1 MDISHWFDETTK
13 DVKTHI
19 DPITLQLSYYTPMGL
34 FLHIPIESQAQ
45 GSDKYQTHN
54 QQQVPWWQN
63 EKYIIGAVSTQTR
76 VIRIINMLTHDDH
89 KLEVCCEETLRDI
102 QQRYMQYNAHSG
114 SYTWKRLGRVLN
126 MNLTLEQNGIGNEE
140 DEFDELGLRDQYYIP
155 ALHLY
160 FNADL
165 SVS

>member
-1 MDISHWFDETTK
+1 MDISHWFDDTTR

-19 DPITLQLSYYTPMGL
+19 DPITLELTYYTPMGL
-34 FLHIPIESQAQ
+34 FLHIPIDSKVANSPQA
-45 GSDKYQTHN
+45 T
-54 QQQVPWWQN
+54 PWWKDEQ
-63 EKYIIGAVSTQTR
+63 YVIGAVSKKTR

-102 QQRYMQYNAHSG
+102 QQRYLQYNAHSG
-114 SYTWKRLGRVLN
+114 SYTWKRLGRVID
-126 MNLTLEQNGIGNEE
+126 MNLTLEENGIVNEE

-165 SVS
+165 SVG